1 MNKFKW
7 QYFIVGECKMDF
19 QNSFW
24 IYLPDSIITVDVN
37 HRQPEQAIISHRCSG
52 VMIVLR
58 CRRAEKDFSHV
69 TGTDW

>member
-1 MNKFKW
+1 
-7 QYFIVGECKMDF
+7 
-19 QNSFW
+19 
-24 IYLPDSIITVDVN
+24 VDVN